1 MLKRII
7 LPILILLSLSRVC
20 SVHADMGAIYA
31 DDVEVKE
38 DSQKAIILHN
48 REEEVLILETDLSA
62 DKKTTIMRFIPF
74 PSDPKVALAAPDVF
88 EAAAEL
94 IKKHGL
100 KFLSRPTK
108 GLSSSAES
116 IKI

>member
-48 REEEVLILETDLSA
+48 REEEVLILD
-62 DKKTTIMRFIPF
+62 
-74 PSDPKVALAAPDVF
+74 
-88 EAAAEL
+88 
-94 IKKHGL
+94 
-100 KFLSRPTK
+100 
-108 GLSSSAES
+108 
-116 IKI
+116 